1 MKKYLGILL
10 LYNLGKWCHQPL
22 ITVVAVAWLGYALY
36 QFVRTHKGQDET
48 EDAEE
53 LTPPQTLIED
63 VQVAYHYIP
72 TTHFEQTMNQLDKP
86 GQSGDVL
93 VAEMAQERPV
103 GAIAL
108 LTTGILKA
116 RQSAIQSGLI
126 TRSDEKR
133 KQANTPG
140 YDLVSHQYAEVAGKK
155 VNLYHR
161 THLLPFRFTLSEG
174 DDIDGLLFTG
184 TAHLNHGD
192 RPSINYLMPNNQA
205 RVNQLYAAY
214 QNNHY
219 RLTLRDTHVPGEVAG
234 TNYSLDDFEQL
245 ATRIILSK
253 KQSETE
259 FKYEVSCH
267 YDEQEVVPQS
277 ITVNLWDLT
286 HQALAFSATLP
297 NTL

>member
-22 ITVVAVAWLGYALY
+22 ITAVPIAWLGYALY
-36 QFVRTHKGQDET
+36 QFVRRHGQDEADDT
-48 EDAEE
+48 DEITQSQALFEE
-53 LTPPQTLIED
+53 A
-63 VQVAYHYIP
+63 QVEYRYI
-72 TTHFEQTMNQLDKP
+72 TTAQFEQTMNHLDNP
-86 GQSGDVL
+86 GQLGDVL
-93 VAEMAQERPV
+93 VAEMAQGRPV
-103 GAIAL
+103 GAVAL

-116 RQSAIQSGLI
+116 RQAMIQTGI
-126 TRSDEKR
+126 IERSDEKR
-133 KQANTPG
+133 KSANTPG
-140 YDLVSHQYAEVAGKK
+140 YDLVSHQYAEVAGKQF
-155 VNLYHR
+155 NLYHR

-174 DDIDGLLFTG
+174 DNIDGLLFTG

-192 RPSINYLMPNNQA
+192 RPQINYLMLHNQA

-219 RLTLRDTHVPGEVAG
+219 RLILSDVHVPGEVAG

-259 FKYEVSCH
+259 FKYEVSCD
-267 YDEQEVVPQS
+267 YDTEGPLPQS

-286 HQALAFSATLP
+286 HQTLDFTVTLP
-297 NTL
+297 NDI

>member
-10 LYNLGKWCHQPL
+10 LYNLGKWCHHPL
-22 ITVVAVAWLGYALY
+22 ITAVAVAWLGYALY
-36 QFVRTHKGQDET
+36 QFVRTHQGQDEADDI
-48 EDAEE
+48 EA
-53 LTPPQTLIED
+53 LTPSPTLIED
-63 VQVAYHYIP
+63 TQVAYHYLP
-72 TTHFEQTMNQLDKP
+72 TSYFEQTINQLNKP

-93 VAEMAQERPV
+93 VAEMSQGRPI

-116 RQSAIQSGLI
+116 RQAAIQSGRVV
-126 TRSDEKR
+126 RSDKKR

-155 VNLYHR
+155 INLYHR

-192 RPSINYLMPNNQA
+192 RPHIDYFMPNNQA

-219 RLTLRDTHVPGEVAG
+219 RLVLHNTQVPGEIRG
-234 TNYSLDDFEQL
+234 TNYSLNDFEQL
-245 ATRIILSK
+245 ATRIIMSK
-253 KQSETE
+253 KQPETE

-267 YDEQEVVPQS
+267 YDTEGAWPQS

-286 HQALAFSATLP
+286 HQTLAFTAMLP